1 MIADKFDYSEN
12 MIFDLSLPDGQFKK
26 TANNSKLLNLIGN
39 FEFIKMKQGIDKTIE
54 WFIENYTY
62 ARK

>member
-1 MIADKFDYSEN
+1 

-26 TANNSKLLNLIGN
+26 TADNSKLISLIGN
-39 FEFIKMKQGIDKTIE
+39 FEFTKINQGINKTIE
-54 WFIENYTY
+54 WFVENYNL